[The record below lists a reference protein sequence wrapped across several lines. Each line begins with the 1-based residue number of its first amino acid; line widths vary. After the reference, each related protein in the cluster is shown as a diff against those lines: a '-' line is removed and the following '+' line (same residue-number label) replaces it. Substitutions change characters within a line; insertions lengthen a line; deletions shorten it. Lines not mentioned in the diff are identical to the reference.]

1 MKYIDNEHEL
11 FYEQK
16 LKELERSD
24 VYQKALIY
32 TLGISPITREH
43 FSEIFNVK
51 SNKIN
56 ISAIDKPYQTT
67 TSRKVTRLAFNLF
80 GNICYDSEENMNKAR
95 TDCYTVSQIF
105 CTSYA
110 PYFYEAIKIKY
121 PEYTDTNNTL
131 NTISNVIELV
141 RNKYNNKITMI
152 IQNDE
157 LILEYL
163 YTISGDRDCF
173 KSMIIKEFDKK
184 LSVEFVMQ
192 HISLLIDI
200 WQLED
205 IFEILDKQSHQKP
218 HNLKEIEAIKKKYAV
233 GTKIKLIKM
242 YDIQAPK
249 PNTTGTVINVDDI
262 GQIHVDWENGSTLAL
277 HFGTDIFEI
286 IEED

>member
-1 MKYIDNEHEL
+1 MKYTDKVFKNTIDN
-11 FYEQK
+11 
-16 LKELERSD
+16 
-24 VYQKALIY
+24 V
-32 TLGISPITREH
+32 
-43 FSEIFNVK
+43 
-51 SNKIN
+51 
-56 ISAIDKPYQTT
+56 
-67 TSRKVTRLAFNLF
+67 
-80 GNICYDSEENMNKAR
+80 
-95 TDCYTVSQIF
+95 
-105 CTSYA
+105 
-110 PYFYEAIKIKY
+110 IK
-121 PEYTDTNNTL
+121 
-131 NTISNVIELV
+131 LV
-141 RNKYNNKITMI
+141 RNKYSDEITI
-152 IQNDE
+152 IVQKNQ
-157 LILEYL
+157 LILEYW
-163 YTISGDRDCF
+163 YYINNDRDCF

-205 IFEILDKQSHQKP
+205 IFEILNKQSHQKP
-218 HNLKEIEAIKKKYAV
+218 YNAEEIKALKKKYAV